1 VTYAALDAWVLVEVM
16 RTLRLNHAEE
26 LERIAGG
33 LTQTRE

>member
-1 VTYAALDAWVLVEVM
+1 VLVEVM